1 MLKLRRGTVVA
12 TGPLEVRVG
21 EETRPAWADAGLVGP
36 CDIGD
41 EVVVNVEALDLG
53 LGSGGFDVV
62 LVNLTRGLN
71 GEGAEGEHVMK
82 LNYSPLQHPV
92 ATVEREVGNPGN
104 GVDGGAEGEAGGHGP
119 ESAALPVLA
128 IGLHGHLAPAAWA
141 CASAAAEAGRPQPSI
156 GYVQTGGG
164 ALPGALSRD
173 VSRLLEAGLL
183 CGHVTA
189 GPAYGGRQEAITL
202 VGALDAAGS
211 LGWDAV
217 IAGPGPGIL
226 GSATTY
232 GHGGMAALDVVHGG
246 LALGS
251 PVILSPRL
259 SSGDPRPRHRGLSHH
274 SRTVMRLALGAV
286 ELPLPEGSE
295 ELASVVEDEGRGR
308 HNVTTEKV
316 DLDAYLASGLPSR
329 TMGRDLHQDPEFFAG
344 PLAAGSRLSSLIFGP
359 GTA

>member
-1 MLKLRRGTVVA
+1 VLKLRRGTVVA

-21 EETRPAWADAGLVGP
+21 AETRPAWADLGLVGP

-71 GEGAEGEHVMK
+71 GEGSEGEHVMK

-92 ATVEREVGNPGN
+92 ATIEREVGGPDNGFGGEPGT
-104 GVDGGAEGEAGGHGP
+104 GGDDDQSSG
-119 ESAALPVLA
+119 LPVLA

-141 CASAAAEAGRPQPSI
+141 CASEAAGAGRAQPSI

-173 VSRLLEAGLL
+173 VERLLEAGLL
-183 CGHVTA
+183 SGHVTA

-202 VGALDAAGS
+202 VGALDAAGA

-226 GSATTY
+226 GSATAY
-232 GHGGMAALDVVHGG
+232 GHGGMAALDVVHAG

-251 PVILSPRL
+251 TVVLSARL

-274 SRTVMRLALGAV
+274 SRTVMRLALGSV
-286 ELPLPEGSE
+286 DVPLPVGSE
-295 ELASVVEDEGRGR
+295 ELTSVVEDEGRGR
-308 HNVTTEKV
+308 HRVTTEEV
-316 DLDAYLASGLPSR
+316 DLDGYLASGLPTR

-344 PLAAGSRLSSLIFGP
+344 PLAAGSRLNSMIFG
-359 GTA
+359 